1 MGVIKALSDASFLD
15 SIKKGITAAKLRA
28 AFTLVEQQLTEKT
41 EAILRPISF
50 VAESTNS
57 VLNIAN
63 PYPANTLATITVYKQ
78 IYVTGVATEIGYRE
92 VIPTSI
98 TKNVALQNDS
108 YKIEG
113 LADGKYHIVFS
124 PAAEFTPYSNS

>member
-1 MGVIKALSDASFLD
+1 MGVIKALSDSSFLD

-28 AFTLVEQQLTEKT
+28 AFDLVEQELTEKT
-41 EAILRPISF
+41 DSILRPISF
-50 VAESTNS
+50 VAESTSS
-57 VLNIAN
+57 VLDIAN

-78 IYVTGVATEIGYRE
+78 LYVNGVANEIGYQQ
-92 VIPTSI
+92 VLPTSI

-113 LADGKYHIVFS
+113 LTDGKYHIVFS
-124 PAAEFTPYSNS
+124 PSAVFTPYTV

>member
-1 MGVIKALSDASFLD
+1 MGVIKALSDSSFLD

-28 AFTLVEQQLTEKT
+28 AFNLVEQELTEKT
-41 EAILRPISF
+41 DSILRPISF

-57 VLNIAN
+57 VLDIAN

-78 IYVTGVATEIGYRE
+78 LYVNGVANEIGYQQ
-92 VIPTSI
+92 VLPTSI

-113 LADGKYHIVFS
+113 LPDGKYHIVFS
-124 PAAEFTPYSNS
+124 PSAVFTPYTV